1 VIWGFSMRKF
11 VFGSFITAMLVAVAT
26 MAMPVRS
33 SFAATECYMNC
44 IKHAP
49 QQQNNSSNGNPIWVA
64 CIIGSATAEII
75 GAAAHG
81 NDQNDPRQSTIFEAG
96 WYAAACPALLPL
108 ALVVSATCPDNKA
121 TLAIAR
127 LAHRYGLTHQP
138 ADWTPFT
145 NAYGQACRD
154 GTLSS
159 DFLKFL
165 KANRLRVGHA
175 LRG

>member
-1 VIWGFSMRKF
+1 MRKF

-26 MAMPVRS
+26 MAMPVRGNAS
-33 SFAATECYMNC
+33 EVMVRKPVPQARSGH
-44 IKHAP
+44 HAGP
-49 QQQNNSSNGNPIWVA
+49 AWVA
-64 CIIGSATAEII
+64 CGIGVAAAEII

-96 WYAAACPALLPL
+96 WYAAACPVMLPWALL
-108 ALVVSATCPDNKA
+108 VSATCPDNKA

-138 ADWTPFT
+138 ADWTPFS

-154 GTLSS
+154 GTLSK

-165 KANRLRVGHA
+165 RANGLRVGNA